1 MDFAIEVAN
10 LTKKYGDIVAIDN
23 ISFNVYYGEIFSYLG
38 PNGSGKTTTVEILA
52 CIRKP
57 TFGTAKVLGFSIDK
71 EENEIKKRIGILPQE
86 FAYFDLLT
94 VKECIDSIGKIYGLK
109 YDIKQIL
116 EVLDLWE
123 YRNKKFKELSG
134 GLKRRV
140 GVAMSIVNDPDL
152 LFLDEPTTGLDPMSR
167 RDVWKYILN
176 LKKLGKTIFLTTHY
190 MEEAEK
196 LSDRIG
202 IIVKGKMIALDN
214 VKDLIAKFG
223 GNFKLII
230 YSNELIEEKIMKILK
245 NYEYNFVKK
254 ENMIICNLPSKSE
267 ANLLAS
273 DLIKNDIE
281 NFEIKNP
288 SVEDVFLNLAGYR
301 ISETGELA

>member
-71 EENEIKKRIGILPQE
+71 EENEIKKRINILPQE

-116 EVLDLWE
+116 EILDLWE

-202 IIVKGKMIALDN
+202 IIVKGKIIALDN

-245 NYEYNFVKK
+245 NHEYNFVKK

>member
-1 MDFAIEVAN
+1 MAN

-202 IIVKGKMIALDN
+202 IIVKGKIIALDN

-245 NYEYNFVKK
+245 NHEYNFVKK

-288 SVEDVFLNLAGYR
+288 SIEDVFLNLAGYR

>member
-152 LFLDEPTTGLDPMSR
+152 LFLDEPTTGLDPISR

-245 NYEYNFVKK
+245 NHEYNFVKK

-288 SVEDVFLNLAGYR
+288 SIEDVFLNLAGYR

>member
-1 MDFAIEVAN
+1 
-10 LTKKYGDIVAIDN
+10 
-23 ISFNVYYGEIFSYLG
+23 
-38 PNGSGKTTTVEILA
+38 
-52 CIRKP
+52 
-57 TFGTAKVLGFSIDK
+57 
-71 EENEIKKRIGILPQE
+71 
-86 FAYFDLLT
+86 LLT

-202 IIVKGKMIALDN
+202 IIVKGKIIALDN

-245 NYEYNFVKK
+245 NHEYNFVKK

>member
-230 YSNELIEEKIMKILK
+230 YSNEIIEEKIMKILK
-245 NYEYNFVKK
+245 NHEYNFVKK

-288 SVEDVFLNLAGYR
+288 SIEDVFLNLAGYR

>member
-1 MDFAIEVAN
+1 
-10 LTKKYGDIVAIDN
+10 
-23 ISFNVYYGEIFSYLG
+23 
-38 PNGSGKTTTVEILA
+38 
-52 CIRKP
+52 
-57 TFGTAKVLGFSIDK
+57 
-71 EENEIKKRIGILPQE
+71 
-86 FAYFDLLT
+86 
-94 VKECIDSIGKIYGLK
+94 
-109 YDIKQIL
+109 
-116 EVLDLWE
+116 
-123 YRNKKFKELSG
+123 
-134 GLKRRV
+134 
-140 GVAMSIVNDPDL
+140 
-152 LFLDEPTTGLDPMSR
+152 
-167 RDVWKYILN
+167 
-176 LKKLGKTIFLTTHY
+176 

-245 NYEYNFVKK
+245 NHEYNFVKK

-288 SVEDVFLNLAGYR
+288 SIEDVFLNLAGYR

>member
-71 EENEIKKRIGILPQE
+71 EENEIKKRINILPQE

-245 NYEYNFVKK
+245 NHEYNFVKK

-288 SVEDVFLNLAGYR
+288 SIEDVFLNLAGYR

>member
-245 NYEYNFVKK
+245 NHEYNFVKK

-288 SVEDVFLNLAGYR
+288 SIEDVFLNLAGYR

>member
-10 LTKKYGDIVAIDN
+10 LTKKYGDIVAINN

-202 IIVKGKMIALDN
+202 IIVKGKIIALDN

-245 NYEYNFVKK
+245 NHEYNFVKK

-288 SVEDVFLNLAGYR
+288 SIEDVFLNLAGYR

>member
-134 GLKRRV
+134 GLKRKV

-202 IIVKGKMIALDN
+202 IIVKGKIIALDN

-245 NYEYNFVKK
+245 NHEYNFVKK

-288 SVEDVFLNLAGYR
+288 SIEDVFLNLVGYR

>member
-202 IIVKGKMIALDN
+202 IIVKGKIIALDN

-245 NYEYNFVKK
+245 NHEYNFVKK

-288 SVEDVFLNLAGYR
+288 SIEDVFLNLVGYR

>member
-134 GLKRRV
+134 GLKRKV

-202 IIVKGKMIALDN
+202 IIVKGKIIALDN

-245 NYEYNFVKK
+245 NHEYNFVKK

-288 SVEDVFLNLAGYR
+288 SIEDVFLNLAGYR

>member
-10 LTKKYGDIVAIDN
+10 LTKKYGDIVAINN

-71 EENEIKKRIGILPQE
+71 EENEIKKRINILPQE

-202 IIVKGKMIALDN
+202 IIVKGKIIALDN

-245 NYEYNFVKK
+245 NHEYNFVKK

-288 SVEDVFLNLAGYR
+288 SIEDVFLNLAGYR

>member
-10 LTKKYGDIVAIDN
+10 LTKKYGDIVAINN

-245 NYEYNFVKK
+245 NHEYNFVKK

-288 SVEDVFLNLAGYR
+288 GIEDVFLNLAGYR

>member
-245 NYEYNFVKK
+245 NHEYNFVKK

-288 SVEDVFLNLAGYR
+288 GIEDVFLNLAGYR

>member
-202 IIVKGKMIALDN
+202 IIVKGKIIALDN

-288 SVEDVFLNLAGYR
+288 SIEDVFLNLAGYR

>member
-202 IIVKGKMIALDN
+202 IIVKGKIIALDN

-245 NYEYNFVKK
+245 NHEYNFVKK

-288 SVEDVFLNLAGYR
+288 GIEDVFLNLAGYR

>member
-202 IIVKGKMIALDN
+202 IIVKGKIIALDN

-245 NYEYNFVKK
+245 NHEYNFVKK

-288 SVEDVFLNLAGYR
+288 SIEDVFLNLAGYR

>member
-23 ISFNVYYGEIFSYLG
+23 ISFNVCYGEIFLYLG

-116 EVLDLWE
+116 EVLYLWE

-134 GLKRRV
+134 GLKRKV

-202 IIVKGKMIALDN
+202 IIVKGKIIALDN

-245 NYEYNFVKK
+245 NHEYNFVKK

-288 SVEDVFLNLAGYR
+288 SIEDVFLNLVGYR

>member
-202 IIVKGKMIALDN
+202 IIVKGKIIALDN

>member
-214 VKDLIAKFG
+214 AKDLIAKFG

-245 NYEYNFVKK
+245 NHEYNFVKK

-288 SVEDVFLNLAGYR
+288 SIEDVFLNLAGYR

>member
-202 IIVKGKMIALDN
+202 IIVKGKIIALDN

-245 NYEYNFVKK
+245 NHEYNFVKK

>member
-1 MDFAIEVAN
+1 MDFAIEVVN

-202 IIVKGKMIALDN
+202 IIVKGKIIALDN

-245 NYEYNFVKK
+245 NHEYNFVKK

>member
-245 NYEYNFVKK
+245 NHEYNFVKK

>member
-71 EENEIKKRIGILPQE
+71 EENEIKKRINILPQE

-116 EVLDLWE
+116 EILDLWE

-245 NYEYNFVKK
+245 NHEYNFVKK

-288 SVEDVFLNLAGYR
+288 SIEDVFLNLAGYR

>member
-71 EENEIKKRIGILPQE
+71 EENEIKKRINILPQE

-202 IIVKGKMIALDN
+202 IIVKGKIIALDN

-245 NYEYNFVKK
+245 NHEYNFVKK

-288 SVEDVFLNLAGYR
+288 SIEDVFLNLAGYR

>member
-57 TFGTAKVLGFSIDK
+57 TFGTVKVLGFSIDK

-202 IIVKGKMIALDN
+202 IIVKGKIIALDN

-245 NYEYNFVKK
+245 NHEYNFVKK

-288 SVEDVFLNLAGYR
+288 GIEDVFLNLAGYR

>member
-214 VKDLIAKFG
+214 VKDLIAKFSY
-223 GNFKLII
+223 F
-230 YSNELIEEKIMKILK
+230 
-245 NYEYNFVKK
+245 
-254 ENMIICNLPSKSE
+254 
-267 ANLLAS
+267 
-273 DLIKNDIE
+273 
-281 NFEIKNP
+281 
-288 SVEDVFLNLAGYR
+288 
-301 ISETGELA
+301 